1 METPKDVLME
11 TPKDVLMETPKEVLM
26 EMPKEVLTETSIEA
40 LYKETLEAKMKIE
53 VCYKVIK
60 ENYMNYRI
68 EAYNESKKS
77 LLEIKKTLENFSK
90 SVNINAVFQEYKELL
105 LKFIM
110 YKKKIQLLIESTQPL
125 LKPKDIE
132 LMVKEQEQMLGF
144 VDQIHNRFPKEKI
157 SELHDFIK
165 TEINKK

>member
-1 METPKDVLME
+1 MEKSAEVF
-11 TPKDVLMETPKEVLM
+11 KE
-26 EMPKEVLTETSIEA
+26 KTIEE

-60 ENYMNYRI
+60 ENYVSYRE
-68 EAYNESKKS
+68 EAYTESKKS
-77 LLEIKKTLENFSK
+77 LLEIKKTLEKHSK
-90 SVNINAVFQEYKELL
+90 SVNINAMFEEYKELL

-110 YKKKIQLLIESTQPL
+110 YKKKIQLLVESTQPIINEQ
-125 LKPKDIE
+125 DID

-144 VDQIHNRFPKEKI
+144 VDKIHNKFPKEKI

-165 TEINKK
+165 NKVK